1 MDAETETLVPVVRA
15 VSYGASSHGTY
26 KEGIGPLRAS
36 GGDNGGGSENL
47 VVAPQRD
54 DVNVI
59 YTVRRLTPV
68 ECERLMGFPD
78 GWTEWGVDENGNR
91 VELSDAA
98 RYKACGNSVAIPV
111 VSWIMG
117 QIAKVLRGEPL

>member
-1 MDAETETLVPVVRA
+1 MI
-15 VSYGASSHGTY
+15 VS
-26 KEGIGPLRAS
+26 
-36 GGDNGGGSENL
+36 
-47 VVAPQRD
+47 PQR
-54 DVNVI
+54 NGSH
-59 YTVRRLTPV
+59 YAYMVRRLMPV

-117 QIAKVLRGEPL
+117 RIAKVLRGEPL